1 LGQCHNCGVDIFK
14 VCPKEFQSKKL
25 IFWKSIRYEV
35 VGFAE
40 EGKEKKASKME
51 YNETPPC
58 DLIQYLKPCL
68 KELVLHNYVTCWQDV
83 QCKEVLNIVSDDMV
97 ISCIDFSI
105 NYTTKVQNEIQ
116 NMHWHN
122 FQVTILVHITYRH
135 NPNYDHVDLNSQVLQ
150 VVHYYVSDDNSHDT
164 FLFNRLLSYI
174 RNF

>member
-1 LGQCHNCGVDIFK
+1 
-14 VCPKEFQSKKL
+14 
-25 IFWKSIRYEV
+25 
-35 VGFAE
+35 
-40 EGKEKKASKME
+40 ME

-105 NYTTKVQNEIQ
+105 NYTTKVHNEIQ

-122 FQVTILVHITYRH
+122 FQVTILVHITYHH
-135 NPNYDHVDLNSQVLQ
+135 NPNYDHIDPNSQVLQ
-150 VVHYYVSDDNSHDT
+150 VVHYYVSFKLHQK
-164 FLFNRLLSYI
+164 FLKTKGCFPSLHVVWSDGYFGQFKSAKAWYFVCRYPMLIIGPDLI
-174 RNF
+174 RSC